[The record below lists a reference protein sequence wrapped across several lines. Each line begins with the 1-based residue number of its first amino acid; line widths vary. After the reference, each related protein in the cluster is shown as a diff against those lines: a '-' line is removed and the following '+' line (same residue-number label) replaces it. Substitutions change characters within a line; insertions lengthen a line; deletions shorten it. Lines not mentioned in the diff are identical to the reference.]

1 MEVSVDVLGLDVL
14 TEDFLSLSN
23 AFQNKVS
30 RQAVLAGAR
39 VARDKVR
46 ESAPVRTGKLKRG
59 TVATVARRSETPG
72 EVVAGVKV
80 SAPRNQKDAPFYWK
94 FIELGTRNMVAAPFI
109 RPTWDSGLA
118 EIEGAVISKLAE
130 GIDKA
135 ITGIG

>member
-1 MEVSVDVLGLDVL
+1 MEVSMDILGMDAL
-14 TEDFLSLSN
+14 TDDFLSLSI
-23 AFQNKVS
+23 ALQNKVS

-94 FIELGTRNMVAAPFI
+94 FIELGTRNMAADPFI
-109 RPTWDSGLA
+109 RPTWDSSLA
-118 EIEGAVISKLAE
+118 EIEGATLSKLAE

-135 ITGIG
+135 ITGLR

>member
-1 MEVSVDVLGLDVL
+1 MDIIGLDHL
-14 TEDFLSLSN
+14 GEDFLRLEKSM
-23 AFQNKVS
+23 QNKIS

-46 ESAPVRTGKLKRG
+46 ASAPVRTGKLKRG

-80 SAPRNQKDAPFYWK
+80 SAPRRQKDAPFYWK
-94 FIELGTRNMVAAPFI
+94 FLELGTRNMVAQPFI

>member
-1 MEVSVDVLGLDVL
+1 MDVSMDIIGLDHL
-14 TEDFLSLSN
+14 GEDFLRLEKSM
-23 AFQNKVS
+23 QNKIS

-46 ESAPVRTGKLKRG
+46 TSAPVRTGKLKRG
-59 TVATVARRSETPG
+59 IVATVARRSETPG

-80 SAPRNQKDAPFYWK
+80 SAPRRQKDAPFYWK
-94 FIELGTRNMVAAPFI
+94 FLELGTRNMVAQPFI

>member
-1 MEVSVDVLGLDVL
+1 MDIIGLDHL
-14 TEDFLSLSN
+14 GEDFLRLEKSM
-23 AFQNKVS
+23 QNKIS

-46 ESAPVRTGKLKRG
+46 TSAPVRTGKLKRG
-59 TVATVARRSETPG
+59 IVATVARRSETPG

-80 SAPRNQKDAPFYWK
+80 SAPRRQKDAPFYWK
-94 FIELGTRNMVAAPFI
+94 FLELGTRNMVAQPFI